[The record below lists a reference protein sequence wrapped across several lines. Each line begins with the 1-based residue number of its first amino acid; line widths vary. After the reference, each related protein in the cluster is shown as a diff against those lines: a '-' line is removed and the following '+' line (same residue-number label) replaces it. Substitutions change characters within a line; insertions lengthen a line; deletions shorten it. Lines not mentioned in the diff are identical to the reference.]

1 MSRRLLTLMLAISI
15 AFNVGFGV
23 AFVMNRLQQEEPVP
37 PCLQDDQQS
46 PRFRALSERLQ
57 QDLAPLRTSQAEATR
72 RLAELLNASE
82 PDRQSINETLD
93 SLAAS
98 GRAIHGLV
106 VETILA
112 QRDALP
118 ADKRKE
124 FCRHVQRRLCAPWA
138 GCEAHCDIEHE
149 HQNQEHKEDS

>member
-15 AFNVGFGV
+15 AFNVGFGI
-23 AFVMNRLQQEEPVP
+23 AFVMNRLQHRETMS
-37 PCLQDDQQS
+37 PCLQDDQQP
-46 PRFRALSERLQ
+46 PRFRALSARLQ

-72 RLAELLNASE
+72 HLAELLNAAE
-82 PDRQSINETLD
+82 PDRQRIDETLD
-93 SLAAS
+93 SLAAT
-98 GRAIHGLV
+98 GRSIHGLV

-118 ADKRKE
+118 AGKRQE

-138 GCEAHCDIEHE
+138 GCEVYCDIDHE
-149 HQNQEHKEDS
+149 HQHQEHKEDS